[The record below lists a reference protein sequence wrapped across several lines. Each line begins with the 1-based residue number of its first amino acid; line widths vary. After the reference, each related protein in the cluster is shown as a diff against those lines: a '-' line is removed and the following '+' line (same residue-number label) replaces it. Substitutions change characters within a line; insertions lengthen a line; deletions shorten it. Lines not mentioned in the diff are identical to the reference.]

1 MNIKIKKQNIRI
13 RILVPLGV
21 VVLIMIGVM
30 LYALYKNQERS
41 TYEIFQSK
49 VERTGLLFVSELE
62 EDARMMSSMIDLL
75 QRDERLMHAW
85 LAGDRDSLLRLT
97 LPLFEELRLKYGIT
111 YFYFIDPERTCF
123 LRVHNPSLHGDYID
137 RFTMRTARSTHAPA
151 YGIELGNFGTFALRV
166 VHPWRIDGDL
176 AGYIELGEE
185 IEHLTPEISDHLG
198 IDLLFTIKNKMNIIN
213 SINKLPGI
221 NSQCRFTCS

>member
-62 EDARMMSSMIDLL
+62 EDARMMSSMIDL
-75 QRDERLMHAW
+75 
-85 LAGDRDSLLRLT
+85 
-97 LPLFEELRLKYGIT
+97 
-111 YFYFIDPERTCF
+111 
-123 LRVHNPSLHGDYID
+123 
-137 RFTMRTARSTHAPA
+137 
-151 YGIELGNFGTFALRV
+151 
-166 VHPWRIDGDL
+166 
-176 AGYIELGEE
+176 
-185 IEHLTPEISDHLG
+185 
-198 IDLLFTIKNKMNIIN
+198 
-213 SINKLPGI
+213 
-221 NSQCRFTCS
+221 

>member
-1 MNIKIKKQNIRI
+1 MNRKIKKQNIRI

-85 LAGDRDSLLRLT
+85 LAGDRDSLLRLIT
-97 LPLFEELRLKYGIT
+97 PLFEEFRLKYNIT
-111 YFYFIDPERTCF
+111 HFYFIDPEQTCF
-123 LRVHNPSLHGDYID
+123 LRVHNPSRHGDYID
-137 RFTMRTARSTHAPA
+137 RFTMRTARSTQTPA
-151 YGIELGNFGTFALRV
+151 YGIELGTFGTFAL
-166 VHPWRIDGDL
+166 
-176 AGYIELGEE
+176 
-185 IEHLTPEISDHLG
+185 
-198 IDLLFTIKNKMNIIN
+198 
-213 SINKLPGI
+213 
-221 NSQCRFTCS
+221 